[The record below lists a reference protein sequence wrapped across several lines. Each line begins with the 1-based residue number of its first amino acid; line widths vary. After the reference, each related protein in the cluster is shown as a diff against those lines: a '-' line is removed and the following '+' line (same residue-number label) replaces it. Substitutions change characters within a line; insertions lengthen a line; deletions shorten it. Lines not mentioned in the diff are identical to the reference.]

1 MTMRELT
8 LWLTSLPLSPIL
20 RRSSW
25 AIPALQTS
33 HILSLGLLLSAL
45 VMIDLRM
52 WGYSR
57 SQTLVE
63 SARRFLPWIWAGLVL
78 LTVSGVLLTIA
89 EPRRILNG
97 VFQIKMILMV
107 VAIVATIPF
116 HVALARNGAAW
127 DANAGLRRRAGGF
140 AGAILFLW
148 VADTVAGRGRW
159 IAVLLGF

>member
-107 VAIVATIPF
+107 VAIVATVPF
-116 HVALARNGAAW
+116 HWVLGRKSAVW
-127 DANAGLRRRAGGF
+127 DANPGARAWAGVF
-140 AGAILFLW
+140 AALILVLW

-159 IAVLLGF
+159 IANLLG